1 MKNRYFLSFLLI
13 QITCFV
19 QAQTHKIGDFYGGGI
34 ICSISTDSLHGLI
47 VEIIDQ
53 SKSCNWDDA
62 LIAIKNT
69 ENYNE
74 QGKIYSDWR
83 LPTIEEL
90 QTIYTNLKVT
100 KLCSTNSVFS
110 VCFEGDY
117 YWSSSKY
124 IYTNPETGEYE
135 YDFANYFK
143 FSNGTI
149 DWTAI
154 GNSVSVRAVREF

>member
-1 MKNRYFLSFLLI
+1 MKNRYFLFFLLF
-13 QITCFV
+13 QISCLA
-19 QAQTHKIGDFYGGGI
+19 QAQTHKIGESFGGGI
-34 ICSISTDSLHGLI
+34 ICSLSTDSLHGLI
-47 VEIIDQ
+47 IETIDQ

-62 LIAIKNT
+62 ILAIKDSLNHST
-69 ENYNE
+69 
-74 QGKIYSDWR
+74 QGKIYTDWR
-83 LPTIEEL
+83 LPTIKEL

-100 KLCSTNSVFS
+100 NLCSSYSAFP

-135 YDFANYFK
+135 YDFAHFFK
-143 FSNGTI
+143 FSNGSI
-149 DWTAI
+149 DWTAL